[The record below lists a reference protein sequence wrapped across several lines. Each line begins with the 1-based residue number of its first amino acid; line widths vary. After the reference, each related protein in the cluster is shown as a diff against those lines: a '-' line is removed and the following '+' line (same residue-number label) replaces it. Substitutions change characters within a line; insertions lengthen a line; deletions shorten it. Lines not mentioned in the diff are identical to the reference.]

1 MVSSKAVVLAS
12 LASAV
17 TAYNATHRTFAVN
30 HFYGNGPLTM
40 GRVDPIINP
49 GQVSGH
55 VHAIQ
60 GGNAFAMSMTD
71 TTALGATC
79 TSSRINNDKSNY
91 WTPSL
96 YFQDPNNGSFT
107 AVPMFYMNVYYFFEP
122 TTDKIT
128 QFPTGLRM
136 VVGDPTLRTPPATGG
151 TSILDHDSGKPI
163 QPIQWTCP
171 RTNYNT
177 PAYPVGSD
185 GLHGVG
191 IQDPNNQGAGVG
203 FPDVNCDIEAAP
215 LRADIHFPSCYNPA
229 VAVDNYKENMDWPTK
244 GNCPEGW
251 IHTPHIFYEVYWDT
265 LKFKDLWT
273 PGQGKQPFV
282 LSNGDPTG
290 YGLHGDFLAAWEGNT
305 LQDFIDNCNAG
316 DNGMENCTS
325 IIGGKVLDD
334 SKSCNLAPFV
344 NEVIS
349 GTLDKLPGNNPV
361 GQWGVNAGSTSNTT
375 TPSSSVVASASSVV
389 SSVASAV
396 GSIASSVL
404 SVATSVGSP
413 SEASSA
419 TAASSASSASSQYT
433 GGAVPAVA
441 GNVVPSVVS
450 SAGQVYTTMV
460 TKTAATM
467 VYTTVTRTAGSVQ
480 TSSSS
485 GSTDVSP
492 STISG
497 YSYTGCYADNS
508 SNRVLSGVKFANVG
522 LGSVTNTKC
531 VDYCSAH
538 GYSVAGTEYG
548 GQCFCDNK
556 LPATVLD
563 ASKCSMACEGDATQ
577 TCGGSLSLTVY
588 SKSGSSSRR
597 MARHLHRHLNQEN
610 SI

>member
-1 MVSSKAVVLAS
+1 MVSSKAVVLAT

-17 TAYNATHRTFAVN
+17 TAYDATHRTFAVN

-71 TTALGATC
+71 RTALGATC

-128 QFPTGLRM
+128 QFPVGLRM
-136 VVGDPTLRTPPATGG
+136 VVGDPTLRTPPATGAA
-151 TSILDHDSGKPI
+151 SVLDHNSGKI

-171 RTNYNT
+171 RNNYNSPSY
-177 PAYPVGSD
+177 PADSD

-203 FPDVNCDIEAAP
+203 FPDVNCDAVASP

-229 VAVDNYKENMDWPTK
+229 VAVDNYKENMDWPTN

-305 LQDFIDNCNAG
+305 LQDFIDNCDAG
-316 DNGMENCTS
+316 DAGMDTCTS

-349 GTLDKLPGNNPV
+349 
-361 GQWGVNAGSTSNTT
+361 
-375 TPSSSVVASASSVV
+375 
-389 SSVASAV
+389 
-396 GSIASSVL
+396 
-404 SVATSVGSP
+404 VGSP

-419 TAASSASSASSQYT
+419 TAASSASSRYT
-433 GGAVPAVA
+433 GGAVPAVG

-460 TKTAATM
+460 TKTAATI
-467 VYTTVTRTAGSVQ
+467 VYKTVTRTAGSVQ
-480 TSSSS
+480 TSSAGSSSSSS
-485 GSTDVSP
+485 GSTNVSP

-497 YSYTGCYADNS
+497 YSYTGCYADNT
-508 SNRVLSGVKFANVG
+508 SNRVLSGIKFADVG
-522 LGSVTNTKC
+522 LESVTNTKC
-531 VDYCSAH
+531 VEYCSAH

-563 ASKCSMACEGDATQ
+563 SSKCSMACEGDATE
-577 TCGGSLSLTVY
+577 TCGGSLALSVY

>member
-1 MVSSKAVVLAS
+1 MVSSKAVVVAT

-17 TAYNATHRTFAVN
+17 SAYNATHRTFTVN
-30 HFYGNGPLTM
+30 HFYGNGPLLM
-40 GRVDPIINP
+40 ARVDPIINP
-49 GQVSGH
+49 GQASGH

-60 GGNAFAMSMTD
+60 GGNAFAMSMSD
-71 TTALGATC
+71 STALGSTC

-96 YFQDPNNGSFT
+96 YFQDPKNGSLT
-107 AVPMFYMNVYYFFEP
+107 AVPMSYMNVYYFYEP

-128 QFPTGLRM
+128 QFPAGLRM
-136 VVGDPTLRTPPATGG
+136 VVGDPTLRTPPASGG
-151 TSILDHDSGKPI
+151 ASILDHKQGTP

-171 RTNYNT
+171 RTNYN
-177 PAYPVGSD
+177 PPSYPPDSD

-191 IQDPNNQGAGVG
+191 IGDPQNAGAGVG
-203 FPDVNCDIEAAP
+203 FPHVNCDAFASP

-229 VAVDNYKENMDWPTK
+229 AGLDNYKENMDWPTG

-251 IHTPHIFYEVYWDT
+251 IHTPHIFYEVYWNT
-265 LKFKDLWT
+265 PLFKDLWT
-273 PGQGKQPFV
+273 PGQGKQPFL

-290 YGLHGDFLAAWEGNT
+290 YGLHGDFLSGWEGDT

-334 SKSCNLAPFV
+334 SKSCNLTPFF
-344 NEVIS
+344 EETIS
-349 GTLDKLPGNNPV
+349 GTMNKLPGNNPI
-361 GQWGVNAGSTSNTT
+361 GQWGVNTGNTGNTT
-375 TPSSSVVASASSVV
+375 TPSSSVVASASSAV
-389 SSVASAV
+389 SSVTSSI

-404 SVATSVGSP
+404 SVATSVGS
-413 SEASSA
+413 SSQASS
-419 TAASSASSASSQYT
+419 TSVASSASSQYT
-433 GGAVPAVA
+433 GGARPDA
-441 GNVVPSVVS
+441 GAHVVSSVVS
-450 SAGQVYTTMV
+450 SAGHVYTTMV
-460 TKTAATM
+460 TETSATL

-480 TSSSS
+480 TSSAGSSSS
-485 GSTDVSP
+485 GSTNIVP

-497 YSYTGCYADNS
+497 YSYTGCYADSQS
-508 SNRVLSGVKFANVG
+508 SRALSGITFADVG

-531 VDYCSAH
+531 VDYCSAK

-548 GQCFCDNK
+548 GQCFCDNS

-563 ASKCSMACEGDATQ
+563 ASKCSMACEGNATE
-577 TCGGSLSLTVY
+577 TCGGSLALTVY

-597 MARHLHRHLNQEN
+597 MSRHLHRHLNREN